1 MRWWADRR
9 ADFSRLSRLALDIL
23 AIPAMAADCERVFS
37 IAKLM
42 ITSQRH
48 RLQALTIEMMQLLKH
63 WVAEGAVKIRNIE
76 V

>member
-1 MRWWADRR
+1 
-9 ADFSRLSRLALDIL
+9 
-23 AIPAMAADCERVFS
+23 MAADCERVFS

-48 RLQALTIEMMQLLKH
+48 RLQDMTIEIMQLLKH
-63 WVAEGAVKIRNIE
+63 WVAQGAVKIGNIE

>member
-1 MRWWADRR
+1 
-9 ADFSRLSRLALDIL
+9 
-23 AIPAMAADCERVFS
+23 MAADCKRVFG

-48 RLQALTIEMMQLLKH
+48 RLQDLTIEMIQLLKH
-63 WVAEGAVKIRNIE
+63 WIGKGAVKIGNVE

>member
-1 MRWWADRR
+1 
-9 ADFSRLSRLALDIL
+9 
-23 AIPAMAADCERVFS
+23 MAADCERVFS

-48 RLQALTIEMMQLLKH
+48 RLQELTIEMMQLLKH
-63 WVAEGAVKIRNIE
+63 WIGEGAFRIGNID

>member
-1 MRWWADRR
+1 MAE
-9 ADFSRLSRLALDIL
+9 FPRLSRLALDIL

-48 RLQALTIEMMQLLKH
+48 RLQEDKIEKIQLLKH
-63 WVAEGAVKIRNIE
+63 WMGENAVVIGDVR
-76 V
+76 